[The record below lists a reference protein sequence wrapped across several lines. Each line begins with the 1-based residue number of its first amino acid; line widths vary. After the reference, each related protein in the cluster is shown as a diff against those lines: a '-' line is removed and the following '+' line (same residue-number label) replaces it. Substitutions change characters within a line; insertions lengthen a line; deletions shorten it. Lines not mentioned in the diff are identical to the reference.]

1 MKIMLTE
8 LHENVLL
15 KIYGIIRNSGENIC
29 WGLTGSTSFALQG
42 VDVEPH
48 DIDIQTDGASAY
60 ILGRLLAEYEVQP
73 VMFCGNAKIRSHF
86 GKYLIDGMEVEI
98 MGDIQ
103 KSAGDHWED
112 IVPLESILD
121 YISWHDVS
129 IPVLKLSYEA
139 EAYEKLGRIAKA
151 KMLRDYLN

>member
-1 MKIMLTE
+1 
-8 LHENVLL
+8 
-15 KIYGIIRNSGENIC
+15 
-29 WGLTGSTSFALQG
+29 
-42 VDVEPH
+42 
-48 DIDIQTDGASAY
+48 
-60 ILGRLLAEYEVQP
+60 
-73 VMFCGNAKIRSHF
+73 MFCGNAKIRSHF